1 MGGTELYTE
10 TEEYLLGSTIYLD
23 TSFVLQEMTM
33 TLLKRFFTKHSIERF
48 LFGTDSPW
56 ADQQEELRLFL
67 SLPFLKGD
75 EKEKITGTNAAR
87 LLGIT

>member
-10 TEEYLLGSTIYLD
+10 TDEYLVGSAIYLD

-56 ADQQEELRLFL
+56 TDQLEELRLFL
-67 SLPFLKGD
+67 SLPFLTGD